1 MDGNGKETKQD
12 NGLEIEQKNR
22 QEKKTVPGKPE
33 EIIPS
38 GKQEG
43 KPALKKREGK
53 PALADAGSSGE
64 KKEGRK
70 KSGKGGGNDSK
81 KKKSPRKKSGTVEAS
96 DKKSAFKPRVVSGG
110 KETSKPEKI
119 SAGENPSGSAIASKQ
134 RRSAGTEKPS
144 GGGQRADT
152 KKSSG
157 KEKRSGVQKSSGSE
171 KRPDIKKASD
181 EEKILGGEKNLD
193 EGEGSRTKKPSGEE
207 NRSGGKK
214 DSSGGGPNQKDNAE
228 AKGAAGTGK
237 EKKGKKGAKP
247 EAKTGEGKKGKKKK
261 TAGKKRPE
269 TEDGSG
275 KKKIEKGEKG
285 KTTKRKKAAKPSDS
299 VKDVDSPDKDKIN
312 PSGRPKAVG
321 KPGKP
326 NLRLVKN
333 DDLPVKEEN
342 AEKKKKGKKTGQKP
356 KEEKK
361 KAKDAYQDKLDLRE
375 WFVQNKS
382 LVIIGFTVF
391 AFFSILFAVYR
402 YITTAYEVT
411 TVYVDGNVH
420 YTNEEV
426 MDMVMGGRYGNN
438 SLYLALKYKNKRIE
452 GVPFVEK
459 MDVHILSPNTIRIS
473 VYEKALAGYVE
484 YLGRYMYF
492 DRDGIVVESSE
503 DRTSGIPQVTGLKF
517 NYVVLNELLPVE
529 NDEIF
534 KRILDITQLLNKY
547 ELMADKIFF
556 DSSYDL
562 TLFFGEVRVMLG
574 SNSDIDQKIIR
585 LKNILPELE
594 GKKGTLQ
601 MENYTE
607 DTKNI
612 TFQQE

>member
-1 MDGNGKETKQD
+1 MP
-12 NGLEIEQKNR
+12 GLR
-22 QEKKTVPGKPE
+22 
-33 EIIPS
+33 
-38 GKQEG
+38 
-43 KPALKKREGK
+43 A
-53 PALADAGSSGE
+53 
-64 KKEGRK
+64 KEGRK
-70 KSGKGGGNDSK
+70 KPGKGGGNDSK

-119 SAGENPSGSAIASKQ
+119 SAGENS
-134 RRSAGTEKPS
+134 S
-144 GGGQRADT
+144 GGGQRADSGRPFDEGKRAGTEKSFGEGKRAGTGKAFGEEKSAGTEKSAGEGKSAGSGKFSGEGKRAGTEKSAGERKRAGT

-181 EEKILGGEKNLD
+181 EEQILGAEKNLD
-193 EGEGSRTKKPSGEE
+193 EGEGSNTKKPSGEE

-247 EAKTGEGKKGKKKK
+247 EAKTGEGKKGKRKK

-285 KTTKRKKAAKPSDS
+285 KTTKRKKAAKTSDS
-299 VKDVDSPDKDKIN
+299 EKDVDSPDKDKIN
-312 PSGRPKAVG
+312 PSGRPKVAG

-333 DDLPVKEEN
+333 GDLPVKEET
-342 AEKKKKGKKTGQKP
+342 AEKKKKGKKIGQKP

-361 KAKDAYQDKLDLRE
+361 KEKDAYQDKLDLRE

-438 SLYLALKYKNKRIE
+438 SLYLALKYRNKGIE